1 MSDVNV
7 DMVHDGKA
15 KGDFAAQ
22 ILANGRLDPGQMR
35 PFVGKDGRTY
45 ISTYVGGDIADPKS
59 YHVMTVNSNGTLR
72 RDEWKSLDEAVMAVK
87 RHRLGGIQDLVD
99 RGLVYTLGNAMGTT
113 VLEYHD
119 ISDALEADVS
129 MDAVTR
135 AKGDRVEYGTNYLP
149 IPIIHSDYEINARVL
164 ATSRNMGN
172 PLDTSMAERAAR
184 KVWEKL
190 EGMLFTN
197 TTYKFGNGTIYSYL
211 NFPQRNKQNLTKSW
225 ATPATGAE
233 IITDVLAM
241 KDKAIQ
247 AKHFGPYV
255 LYIPTAY
262 ETVIDRDYDATRGNT
277 IRDRILAISNIEA
290 IKVIDTLPADNV
302 VFAQMTSDVVRLVRG
317 MDIQNVQWQT
327 EGNFV
332 NKYKVMTI
340 QVPQIRADHNGACG
354 VVHGGISV
362 E

>member
-1 MSDVNV
+1 MSDVKI
-7 DMVHDGKA
+7 DMIHDGKA
-15 KGDFAAQ
+15 KGDFATQ
-22 ILANGRLDPGQMR
+22 ILTNGRLDPGQMR

-45 ISTYVGGDIADPKS
+45 ISTYMGGDITDPKS
-59 YHVMTVNSNGTLR
+59 YHVMVANTNGTLR
-72 RDEWKSLDEAVMAVK
+72 RDEWKSLDDAVMEVK
-87 RHRLGGIQDLVD
+87 RHRLGGIQDLID
-99 RGLVYTLGNAMGTT
+99 KGLVYTLGNAMGTT

-172 PLDTSMAERAAR
+172 PIDTSMAQRAAR

-190 EGMLFTN
+190 ENMLFGEV
-197 TTYKFGNGTIYSYL
+197 TYKFGNGTIYSYL

-225 ATPATGAE
+225 STPATGAE

-241 KDKAIQ
+241 KDKAIS

-255 LYIPTAY
+255 LYIPTGY
-262 ETVIDRDYDATRGNT
+262 ETVIDRDYDNTRGNT
-277 IRDRILAISNIEA
+277 IRERILAIANIDA

>member
-1 MSDVNV
+1 MSDVKI
-7 DMVHDGKA
+7 DMVHEGKA
-15 KGDFAAQ
+15 QGDFAAQ

-35 PFVGKDGRTY
+35 PFVGRDGQ
-45 ISTYVGGDIADPKS
+45 TYVSVYRGGDVSDPKS
-59 YHVMTVNSNGTLR
+59 YQVIQANTNGTLR
-72 RDEWKSLDEAVMAVK
+72 RDEWKSLDEAVMAIK
-87 RHRLGGIQDLVD
+87 DSRLGGVQDLIE

-113 VLEYHD
+113 VLEWHD

-129 MDAVTR
+129 MDAITR

-172 PLDTSMAERAAR
+172 PIDTSMAERAAR

-190 EGMLFTN
+190 EAMLFGEV
-197 TTYKFGNGTIYSYL
+197 TYKFGNGTINSYL
-211 NFPQRNKQNLTKSW
+211 TFPQRNKLNLTKSW

-233 IITDVLAM
+233 IITDVLKM
-241 KDKAIQ
+241 KQAAIN

-255 LYIPTAY
+255 LYVPTAY
-262 ETVIDRDYDATRGNT
+262 ETVIDRDYDSQRGNT
-277 IRDRILAISNIEA
+277 IRERILAISNIDA

-302 VFAQMTSDVVRLVRG
+302 VFTQMTSDVVRLVRG
-317 MDIQNVQWQT
+317 LDIQNVQWQT

-340 QVPQIRADHNGACG
+340 QVPQIRADHNGSCG
-354 VVHGGISV
+354 VVHSGVGLV
-362 E
+362 